1 MSVYSRSADER
12 DQGVS
17 WSGAWLAGK
26 VSSDGN
32 DLVPSSDGRELHI
45 QKAKKDNPGE
55 GDPFLPGVAFS
66 GSGLYEMVVNPN

>member
-1 MSVYSRSADER
+1 M
-12 DQGVS
+12 
-17 WSGAWLAGK
+17 
-26 VSSDGN
+26 
-32 DLVPSSDGRELHI
+32 PSSDGRELHI